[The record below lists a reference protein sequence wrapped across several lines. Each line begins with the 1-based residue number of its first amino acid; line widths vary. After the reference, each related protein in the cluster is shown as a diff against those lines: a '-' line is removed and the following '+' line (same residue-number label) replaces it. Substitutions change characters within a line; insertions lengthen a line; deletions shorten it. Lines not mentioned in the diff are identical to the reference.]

1 MFVLT
6 QKLNGSP
13 SRPKPVFYAAT
24 MPEKALHPQATTLY
38 ALLKPGVLG
47 NPDIEL

>member
-24 MPEKALHPQATTLY
+24 MPESAASASDHVVCVIKTRLSW
-38 ALLKPGVLG
+38 KPRY
-47 NPDIEL
+47 

>member
-24 MPEKALHPQATTLY
+24 MPESLHPQATTLY
-38 ALLKPGVLG
+38 ALLKSAFLG